1 MPGEPGNLG
10 QFWQELKRR
19 KVIRV
24 IIVYAAASFVILE
37 LVSIVAEPF
46 GLPDWTIKLVFVIL
60 CVGLIISIILSWI
73 YDITPEGIEKTQS
86 VKVVSGED
94 KPVTSNSWKIA
105 SYISLIV
112 IVALIILNIIP
123 RTNLSGKRTTLEKSI
138 AILPFRNDSPDTA
151 NEFFINGIM
160 ESILDN
166 LCKIE
171 DLRVIAR
178 TSVEQYR
185 DKPMHVAKIAEA
197 LNVFYILEGSGQR
210 YENQIRLTVQLIDA
224 VHDKHIW
231 SRQYDKDIEDVF
243 SIQSEIAQLIASEI
257 RAVVTPEVKLRIEK
271 EPTVNME
278 AYNLYLQGR
287 HHFTRGG
294 QGKESIDQSIQFY
307 QRALDA
313 DPDFAL
319 AYSGLAASYSAYAYS
334 GSFPRSEVMNLA
346 KEAARKALSIDNTLG
361 EAHAE
366 LAWTRI
372 YQDFNWKEGERGLKL
387 ALELNPNYA
396 IAHRNYSWLLTFI
409 GRHEESIAEAKRAM
423 ELDPLSNPFWSW
435 LARAYSYAR
444 DYDRAIAEF
453 QKLLRNYPDSDF
465 ERSWLS
471 LAYLS
476 KGMNQEALSEISKVK
491 DIDWVDG
498 YIYGVTG
505 EKEKAQEVL
514 EYYLE
519 RSKSEFVKPTD
530 FTVIYT
536 GLGEYDKALEYL
548 EQAYETREGWL
559 VLMQVEPLYDSLRKE
574 PRFQEILD
582 KMNFPEI
589 E

>member
-1 MPGEPGNLG
+1 MPENAGNPLS
-10 QFWQELKRR
+10 FWQELKRR
-19 KVIRV
+19 KVVRV
-24 IIVYAAASFVILE
+24 IIVYAAASYVILE

-46 GLPDWTIKLVFVIL
+46 GLPEWTLKFVFVVL
-60 CVGLIISIILSWI
+60 CVGFIISIILSWI
-73 YDITPEGIEKTQS
+73 YDITPEGIEKTKS
-86 VKVVSGED
+86 VKDVSGED

-105 SYISLIV
+105 SYISFIV
-112 IVALIILNIIP
+112 IVALLILNIIP
-123 RTNLSGKRTTLEKSI
+123 RTKLSDKRTTIEKSI

-185 DKPMHVAKIAEA
+185 DKPMHVADIADE
-197 LNVFYILEGSGQR
+197 LNVSYILEGSGQR
-210 YENQIRLTVQLIDA
+210 HENQIRLTVQLIDA
-224 VHDKHIW
+224 VNDNHIW
-231 SRQYDKDIEDVF
+231 SKQYDRDVEDVF
-243 SIQSEIAQLIASEI
+243 SIQSEIAQSVAGEI

-271 EPTVNME
+271 EPTGNME

-287 HHFTRGG
+287 HHNIRW
-294 QGKESIDQSIQFY
+294 QEKESIDQSIQFY

-319 AYSGLAASYSAYAYS
+319 AYSALAASYSAYAYH
-334 GSFPRSEVMNLA
+334 GILPRSEVMNLA

-372 YQDFNWKEGERGLKL
+372 YQDFNWKEGEKGLQL

-396 IAHRNYSWLLTFI
+396 TAHRNYSWLLTFI

-423 ELDPLSNPFWSW
+423 ELDPLSFAFWSW
-435 LARAYSYAR
+435 LARAYLYAR
-444 DYDRAIAEF
+444 DYDRAIAES
-453 QKLLRNYPDSDF
+453 QKFLRNYPDFDF
-465 ERSWLS
+465 DRSWLS

-491 DIDWVDG
+491 GLQWIDG
-498 YIYGVTG
+498 YIYGIAG
-505 EKEKAQEVL
+505 ETEKAKEVL
-514 EYYLE
+514 DYYLE
-519 RSKSEFVKPTD
+519 RSKTEFVKPTD

-574 PRFQEILD
+574 PRFQDLIER
-582 KMNFPEI
+582 MNFPDN
-589 E
+589 